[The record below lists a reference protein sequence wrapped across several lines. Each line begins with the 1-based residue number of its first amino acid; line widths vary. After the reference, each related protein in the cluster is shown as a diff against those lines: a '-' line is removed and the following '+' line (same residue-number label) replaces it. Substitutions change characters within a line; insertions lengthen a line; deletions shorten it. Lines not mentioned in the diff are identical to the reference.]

1 MDVFL
6 GLPSLFGRMTVLAM
20 KMEKG
25 KETKIGLRQQ
35 LDFHDAHEHTHMSRW
50 RSFIST
56 FFHLFFDLSSSL
68 HSLFYLFI
76 HLFLTSTPKY
86 YYQRMTKAEP

>member
-35 LDFHDAHEHTHMSRW
+35 LDFHDAHEHTHISRW
-50 RSFIST
+50 RSSISI
-56 FFHLFFDLSSSL
+56 FFHLFHLFYLFSSL
-68 HSLFYLFI
+68 HSLFYLYLFI
-76 HLFLTSTPKY
+76 HLFLTKH
-86 YYQRMTKAEP
+86 TKILLSKDD